1 MDEREI
7 VPMLTHRQVWHGIER
22 LAEEHGL
29 SASGLARRAGLDP
42 TTFNRSK
49 RITRQGKQRWPS
61 TESLAKILEATST
74 SMEDFVALMND
85 QPVGS
90 GVARRRHLRSIAL
103 DQMARDDVFD
113 ESGFPSGPAWEEVD
127 FPSIDDPHA
136 YAVEIRGDVMA
147 PLYRD
152 GDLVV
157 VAPSASIRR
166 QDRVLARLRSG
177 EVKGGVLVRRTAQRV
192 ALAPFDHP
200 GEEVVVEAGDLAWM
214 ARIVWASQ

>member
-1 MDEREI
+1 
-7 VPMLTHRQVWHGIER
+7 MLTHRQVWHGIER

-61 TESLAKILEATST
+61 TESLAKILDATGT

-85 QPVGS
+85 HALGRGQV
-90 GVARRRHLRSIAL
+90 RRHHLRSIAF
-103 DQMARDDVFD
+103 DQMAREDVFD
-113 ESGFPSGPAWEEVD
+113 ESGFPVGEAWEEVD
-127 FPSIDDPHA
+127 FPNIDDPHA
-136 YAVEIRGDVMA
+136 YAVEIRGDAMA

-157 VAPSASIRR
+157 VSPSASIRR

-177 EVKGGVLVRRTAQRV
+177 EVRGGVLVRRTAQRV
-192 ALAPFDHP
+192 ALAPFGGP
-200 GEEVVVEAGDLAWM
+200 QAEATIETGDLAWM